1 MRSIDRQSFLVF
13 TVADRRLGLPL
24 DDVRRVVPLPLLQP
38 PAGAPTFVEGFF
50 DFRGAPVA
58 VIRIDR
64 LLALG
69 EDKLGLY
76 SPLLLLKGSDPAI
89 ALHVGRVV
97 AMLKS
102 SEVDVQP
109 IGRDETFNACV
120 VGRFNDRG
128 GTVYLLST
136 DNILMAEER
145 ANVAAQRA
153 MKKRRLD
160 ELAVDEADAA

>member
-1 MRSIDRQSFLVF
+1 VRSIDRQSLLVF

-24 DDVRRVVPLPLLQP
+24 NDVRRVVPLPLLQP
-38 PAGAPTFVEGFF
+38 PTGAPAFVEGVF

-58 VIRIDR
+58 AIRIDR

-76 SPLLLLKGSDPAI
+76 SPLLLLKDSDPAI

-97 AMLKS
+97 AILKS

-120 VGRFNDRG
+120 VGRFSDRG
-128 GTVYLLST
+128 ETVYLLST

-145 ANVAAQRA
+145 AKVAAQRA
-153 MKKRRLD
+153 MKRRRLD
-160 ELAVDEADAA
+160 ELAVDEAHAA